1 MGIPHPELLQGGD
14 KWPPLLSCR
23 RQKALVISIS
33 AAYRAASG
41 RLRTSQEG
49 AVRLTAGTASSE
61 GVHGAGG
68 ASFRLTHETV
78 GKRPQFSSKT
88 ADGSRAAGLPRL
100 LRGTGAQP
108 SEPQPRCFHNLISG
122 DVAPVLQTA
131 VGHTDP
137 AWSSKGRAAEE
148 GNQEVRS
155 LGPSGR
161 LVLHHLPILQVSK
174 LRLREVHDVL
184 KVTQCVSD
192 RAQDLNSKLNF
203 LISRISQV
211 LST

>member
-1 MGIPHPELLQGGD
+1 M
-14 KWPPLLSCR
+14 
-23 RQKALVISIS
+23 
-33 AAYRAASG
+33 
-41 RLRTSQEG
+41 
-49 AVRLTAGTASSE
+49 TAGTASSE
-61 GVHGAGG
+61 GVRGAGG

-78 GKRPQFSSKT
+78 GQRPQFSSKT

-100 LRGTGAQP
+100 LRGTEAQP
-108 SEPQPRCFHNLISG
+108 SEPQPRCLHNLISG

-174 LRLREVHDVL
+174 LRLRLRRQLPELTQPAELGWDVSL
-184 KVTQCVSD
+184 FGSGV
-192 RAQDLNSKLNF
+192 LG
-203 LISRISQV
+203 ISWIMGATCSPGTAAHADV
-211 LST
+211 

>member
-108 SEPQPRCFHNLISG
+108 SEPQPRCLHNLISG

-148 GNQEVRS
+148 GNQEVWS

-174 LRLREVHDVL
+174 LRLRLRRQLPDL
-184 KVTQCVSD
+184 TQPVGQSLDGMSAC
-192 RAQDLNSKLNF
+192 
-203 LISRISQV
+203 
-211 LST
+211 LSLGC